1 MRKSMWKR
9 TTAALTAAMLGAF
22 AMPVMA
28 AEESTEGTREVTD
41 AAGNVVEVPE
51 NISKIAVTPLPW
63 SSVIYAID
71 GTSERMV
78 SINPGAI
85 SAYTGN
91 FLEKMDPEY
100 GQIDST
106 AIGKDFSINMEEMVE
121 MRMVSINPGAISAYT
136 GNFLEKMDPE
146 YGQIDSTA
154 IGKDFSINME
164 EMVEM
169 GVEAVVIWDYQE
181 DEAKQLKE
189 LGIAPVMVKNETVEE
204 LQESFRA
211 IGELLGKEDRAQQF
225 IDLYEDTYKKIKS
238 YQDKVESAEKPKVLY
253 LRNSELKLQGND
265 NFIKEAL
272 ELAGADNVAAENSD
286 ITMEEILEIN
296 PDIILLSWFDEFTP
310 EDLYN
315 NTIDGQ
321 DWSNV
326 KAVQDKRV
334 YKTPIG
340 IYNPDIILLSWFDE
354 FTPEDLYNN
363 TIDGQD
369 WSNVKA
375 VQDKRV
381 YKTPIGIYRWDA
393 PGVETPLMME
403 WLASLIQPEVFSDI
417 DIRKEVADYFKTY
430 FEYELTDEDVSQ
442 IMSDDFNKNSAK

>member
-1 MRKSMWKR
+1 MSEVYPFPYGKGFFVLQKEREMKMKKSMWKR
-9 TTAALTAAMLGAF
+9 TTAVLTAAVMGIFAVPGATGLS
-22 AMPVMA
+22 VMA

-71 GTSERMV
+71 GTSE
-78 SINPGAI
+78 
-85 SAYTGN
+85 
-91 FLEKMDPEY
+91 
-100 GQIDST
+100 
-106 AIGKDFSINMEEMVE
+106 
-121 MRMVSINPGAISAYT
+121 RMVSINPGAISAYT

-225 IDLYEDTYKKIKS
+225 IDLYEDTYEKIKS

-286 ITMEEILEIN
+286 ITMEEILEI
-296 PDIILLSWFDEFTP
+296 
-310 EDLYN
+310 
-315 NTIDGQ
+315 
-321 DWSNV
+321 
-326 KAVQDKRV
+326 
-334 YKTPIG
+334 
-340 IYNPDIILLSWFDE
+340 NPDIILLSWFDE

>member
-41 AAGNVVEVPE
+41 VAGNVVEVPE

-71 GTSERMV
+71 GTSE
-78 SINPGAI
+78 
-85 SAYTGN
+85 
-91 FLEKMDPEY
+91 
-100 GQIDST
+100 
-106 AIGKDFSINMEEMVE
+106 
-121 MRMVSINPGAISAYT
+121 RMVSINPGAISAYT

-225 IDLYEDTYKKIKS
+225 IDLYEDTYEKIKS
-238 YQDKVESAEKPKVLY
+238 YQDKVESAEN
-253 LRNSELKLQGND
+253 RRF
-265 NFIKEAL
+265 FI
-272 ELAGADNVAAENSD
+272 
-286 ITMEEILEIN
+286 
-296 PDIILLSWFDEFTP
+296 
-310 EDLYN
+310 
-315 NTIDGQ
+315 
-321 DWSNV
+321 
-326 KAVQDKRV
+326 
-334 YKTPIG
+334 
-340 IYNPDIILLSWFDE
+340 
-354 FTPEDLYNN
+354 
-363 TIDGQD
+363 
-369 WSNVKA
+369 
-375 VQDKRV
+375 
-381 YKTPIGIYRWDA
+381 
-393 PGVETPLMME
+393 
-403 WLASLIQPEVFSDI
+403 
-417 DIRKEVADYFKTY
+417 
-430 FEYELTDEDVSQ
+430 
-442 IMSDDFNKNSAK
+442 

>member
-41 AAGNVVEVPE
+41 VAGNVVEVPE

-63 SSVIYAID
+63 FSVIYAID
-71 GTSERMV
+71 GTSE
-78 SINPGAI
+78 
-85 SAYTGN
+85 
-91 FLEKMDPEY
+91 
-100 GQIDST
+100 
-106 AIGKDFSINMEEMVE
+106 
-121 MRMVSINPGAISAYT
+121 RMVSINPGAISAYT

-225 IDLYEDTYKKIKS
+225 IDLYEDTYEKIKS

-272 ELAGADNVAAENSD
+272 ELAGADSVAAENSD
-286 ITMEEILEIN
+286 ITMEEILEI
-296 PDIILLSWFDEFTP
+296 
-310 EDLYN
+310 
-315 NTIDGQ
+315 
-321 DWSNV
+321 
-326 KAVQDKRV
+326 
-334 YKTPIG
+334 
-340 IYNPDIILLSWFDE
+340 NPDIILLSWFDE